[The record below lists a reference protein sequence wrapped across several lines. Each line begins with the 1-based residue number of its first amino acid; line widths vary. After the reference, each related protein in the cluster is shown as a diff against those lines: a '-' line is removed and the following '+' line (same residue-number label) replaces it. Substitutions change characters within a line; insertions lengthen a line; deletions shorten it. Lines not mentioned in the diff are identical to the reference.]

1 MTLVAAAVLA
11 LFASNA
17 FAQGGSTSSISGVVV
32 DSGGGVVPGA
42 DVVVKNDG
50 TGESFTTVT
59 TEQGVFSV
67 PSLNTGTYTVTI
79 SLQGFK
85 TIVLNNVVLNAGI
98 PASLRAKLEV
108 GGLEEQVV
116 VRSGARHSACAAT
129 RSRALDAFNNVNFVP
144 VAGTMSVNGTAIT
157 NNRPVGSDPDEYEVT
172 GLTGTNTAR
181 VIQLVARFR
190 F

>member
-1 MTLVAAAVLA
+1 MRRMTLVAAAVLA
-11 LFASNA
+11 LFGSNA

-85 TIVLNNVVLNAGI
+85 TVVLNNVVLNAGV

-116 VRSGARHSACAAT
+116 VRSNAELVNTKTATVTTSLDTRQITESSA
-129 RSRALDAFNNVNFVP
+129 VEP
-144 VAGTMSVNGTAIT
+144 
-157 NNRPVGSDPDEYEVT
+157 
-172 GLTGTNTAR
+172 
-181 VIQLVARFR
+181 
-190 F
+190 